1 MVRRNES
8 FVSKFYLF
16 RVSEWSSSLFFKKK
30 HRSIFRYLCKEA
42 PYGGELSYSE
52 DNVRDMHNADL
63 CDTVGNLVHRATNLC
78 QKYCGGLV
86 PDVPPPSNP
95 PINLGEVVD
104 AYVQKM
110 DQFELEGG
118 ANVAIQAFRNVNKYM
133 QDEAPWLKKG
143 DEHAEFRQIVV
154 RATLEAIYALSHLLL
169 PFMPVGP
176 SKIFHKLNMAPT
188 SLKDLGL
195 DCRNLE
201 VGTKVQ
207 VGEVL
212 YAKVSIL
219 VHNGCE
225 STPD

>member
-1 MVRRNES
+1 M
-8 FVSKFYLF
+8 
-16 RVSEWSSSLFFKKK
+16 
-30 HRSIFRYLCKEA
+30 
-42 PYGGELSYSE
+42 
-52 DNVRDMHNADL
+52 
-63 CDTVGNLVHRATNLC
+63 
-78 QKYCGGLV
+78 
-86 PDVPPPSNP
+86 
-95 PINLGEVVD
+95 
-104 AYVQKM
+104 
-110 DQFELEGG
+110 
-118 ANVAIQAFRNVNKYM
+118 
-133 QDEAPWLKKG
+133 
-143 DEHAEFRQIVV
+143 V

-219 VHNGCE
+219 VHNGCD